1 MAITINGS
9 GSITGL
15 SAGGLPDGSV
25 TAGDL
30 ASTLDLT
37 GKSVTLPSGTGGKVL
52 QVVSTTKT
60 DTFSMTGSTFTSVTG
75 LTASITPTS
84 ATSKILVIVSMTC
97 GLTSDGLV
105 FTRLMRNSTAI
116 NIGDASGS
124 RTQAT
129 TAAYTGGSASV
140 VYQLLPQNINF
151 LDSPA
156 TTSSTTYGVQI
167 KGEDGS
173 VSIYAGRAGN
183 DADASGRARLA
194 STITV
199 MEIAA

>member
-1 MAITINGS
+1 MSIVINGS

-15 SAGGLPDGSV
+15 SSGSGISASALSGTIPDANAPSGSV
-25 TAGDL
+25 I
-30 ASTLDLT
+30 
-37 GKSVTLPSGTGGKVL
+37 

-60 DTFSMTGSTFTSVTG
+60 DTFSMTSSTYTSVTG
-75 LTASITPTS
+75 LSVSITPTS
-84 ATSKILVIVSMTC
+84 TTSKILIIVSMTC
-97 GLTSDGLV
+97 GISSDGV
-105 FTRLMRNSTAI
+105 IFTRLTRNGTAI
-116 NIGDASGS
+116 DVGDAASS

-129 TAAYTGGSASV
+129 TATYTGGSASI

-156 TTSSTTYGVQI
+156 TTSSTTYGIDI
-167 KGEDGS
+167 KAENGTTTLY
-173 VSIYAGRAGN
+173 VNRASN
-183 DADASGRARLA
+183 DLDAAGRARLA